1 MMESPR
7 DRRNGPGRR
16 LTDRAYDGYDPIAVR
31 GLLHDVGHQVVT
43 LSYLVETVRT
53 EADLPGGTRQRIEL
67 LAQEMSRL
75 LELIESELPGAP
87 PASEGSRL
95 DLRPLAGQVARLA
108 RVRHGVPVLV
118 LPGPDMT
125 IEANPLVLWRVLTN
139 VVDNA
144 ARAAAPGGRVEISL
158 RDQEGPAIDVAD
170 DGPGFGQGPP
180 GSGSLGLAVTRSL
193 LDACGGSLAVQAPQS
208 GGTLVRIR
216 LPAAAEA
223 GLKSGEKRLERR
235 PEKRLERRS
244 EKRLERRP
252 EKRLEGTLR

>member
-1 MMESPR
+1 
-7 DRRNGPGRR
+7 
-16 LTDRAYDGYDPIAVR
+16 
-31 GLLHDVGHQVVT
+31 
-43 LSYLVETVRT
+43 
-53 EADLPGGTRQRIEL
+53 
-67 LAQEMSRL
+67 
-75 LELIESELPGAP
+75 
-87 PASEGSRL
+87 
-95 DLRPLAGQVARLA
+95 
-108 RVRHGVPVLV
+108 
-118 LPGPDMT
+118 MT

-235 PEKRLERRS
+235 PEKRLERR
-244 EKRLERRP
+244 P